1 MALSGQA
8 TPSEAGPSK
17 SSLIP
22 GPSAYHESSQ
32 FRHWRFSPS
41 TLNRIRS
48 ELNTKSVEVARRN
61 TELEKVNVQLCPIT
75 GHVLQKTYS

>member
-1 MALSGQA
+1 MALSGQT

-17 SSLIP
+17 PSLIP

-41 TLNRIRS
+41 ILDRIRS
-48 ELNTKSVEVARRN
+48 ELNIKSVEVARRN
-61 TELEKVNVQLCPIT
+61 TELEKVNIPSCVIIS
-75 GHVLQKTYS
+75 HVLQKTYH